1 MKRMQAAVL
10 RAADQPYSLEEV
22 VLENLRPG
30 EVRVKIVAAG
40 MCHTDLWPRDQTEEF
55 LPVIVGHEGSGIVDA
70 VGPGVHG
77 LEVGTHVV
85 LSFATCR
92 VCSACLR
99 GHPAYCSKFNEF
111 NFAGSY
117 EDGTTSAHSVDGE
130 PIKNRWFGQSSYA
143 EYAVVDADNVVP
155 VERDLPLEL
164 LAPLGCSV
172 QTGAGAV
179 LNEMAL
185 APGQSIAVF
194 GAGAVGLAAVM
205 AAKLAGAKHIFVV
218 DLHEERLRM
227 AVDLGATQTILA
239 GADTDVVG
247 EIRKTCDGVDFSFE
261 TTSVTKV
268 ISESIAVLGLFGF
281 AVLVGGGTGK
291 LSVEPYELAGR
302 KVTFVLEGSA
312 VPRLF
317 VPQLIGFWR
326 AGQFPFDRMIETYGF
341 DAINSAEADS
351 LSGKTIKPVLVM
363 NPSTVGVVQ

>member
-1 MKRMQAAVL
+1 M
-10 RAADQPYSLEEV
+10 
-22 VLENLRPG
+22 
-30 EVRVKIVAAG
+30 
-40 MCHTDLWPRDQTEEF
+40 
-55 LPVIVGHEGSGIVDA
+55 
-70 VGPGVHG
+70 
-77 LEVGTHVV
+77 
-85 LSFATCR
+85 
-92 VCSACLR
+92 
-99 GHPAYCSKFNEF
+99 
-111 NFAGSY
+111 
-117 EDGTTSAHSVDGE
+117 
-130 PIKNRWFGQSSYA
+130 
-143 EYAVVDADNVVP
+143 
-155 VERDLPLEL
+155 ERDLPLEL

-268 ISESIAVLGLFGF
+268 ISESIAVLGLFGS